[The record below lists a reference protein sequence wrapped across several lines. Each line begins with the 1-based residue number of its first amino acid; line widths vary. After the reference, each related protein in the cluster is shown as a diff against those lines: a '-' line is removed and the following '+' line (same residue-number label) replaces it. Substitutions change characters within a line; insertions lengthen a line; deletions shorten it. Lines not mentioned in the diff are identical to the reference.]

1 MNSQP
6 LSYGSII
13 DHFRDAMANAGLPY
27 AGEIIPDA
35 GKITRF
41 TVAGDRPKSMTGW
54 FVLYTDGIPAGEF
67 GCWKR
72 GMQSTWC
79 AKAPNEIT
87 PAEREAIDRR
97 RTEAQATRDAMAAQ
111 VQGEAAELASI
122 MWEAATELPDGA
134 EHPYLARKGVASYGL
149 RLTTWRRDFGDREVA
164 VEDALLVPVRD
175 GKKVVSLQA
184 IFPSKDNP
192 LGRDKDFLP
201 GGKKRGCFYAIGKPA
216 NDDLAPTIY
225 ICEGY
230 ATAASVHLA
239 TGCPVIVAFDAGN
252 LRPVA
257 ERIRAR
263 YPRGNLVVAADNDRW
278 TALPF
283 ENPGVHY
290 GTQAAREVGARLVV
304 PEFAD
309 LASRPTD
316 FNDLHVAEGI
326 EAVLAQL
333 VPVAKPAPVIV
344 GAPVAAAPVAAP
356 ANDNT
361 QGTAVAVHDAAAVDW
376 FSPFPDFNGKGRPI
390 ATIENVAEACRR
402 LGVVVR
408 YNVIRKDIEL
418 IIPGSQFSVDN
429 RANASLAW
437 LASACTRFGVPNG
450 PLGDFLCYMAD
461 QNLYNPV
468 ATWITSKPWDGV
480 TRLNALYNTIK
491 AEGESED
498 YRIWDIK
505 AAMMRRWMISA
516 CAAAFNPNGV
526 SAHGVLVLQG
536 NQYLGKTKWF
546 KGLVP
551 AHLGVIQDGLM
562 LRPDDRDSVKQV
574 VSYWLVEL
582 GELDATFRK
591 SDIAQLKSFLT
602 RDRDVLRRAYAKM
615 ESEYARR
622 TVFFASVNPRQFLH
636 DPTGNRRYWTISC
649 EEINHDHDLDM
660 QQVWAEVYETLY
672 AKGETWYLTPDEMTA
687 LNDQNKDHEVLDP
700 IRERILT
707 RLNWDEPQS
716 MWRWMTATD
725 VMTEVGFDRP
735 TRADVTQTGQI
746 LNELNGGQRRKSN
759 GKHLSLVPMRR
770 N

>member
-1 MNSQP
+1 M
-6 LSYGSII
+6 
-13 DHFRDAMANAGLPY
+13 
-27 AGEIIPDA
+27 
-35 GKITRF
+35 
-41 TVAGDRPKSMTGW
+41 
-54 FVLYTDGIPAGEF
+54 
-67 GCWKR
+67 
-72 GMQSTWC
+72 
-79 AKAPNEIT
+79 
-87 PAEREAIDRR
+87 
-97 RTEAQATRDAMAAQ
+97 
-111 VQGEAAELASI
+111 
-122 MWEAATELPDGA
+122 
-134 EHPYLARKGVASYGL
+134 
-149 RLTTWRRDFGDREVA
+149 
-164 VEDALLVPVRD
+164 
-175 GKKVVSLQA
+175 
-184 IFPSKDNP
+184 
-192 LGRDKDFLP
+192 
-201 GGKKRGCFYAIGKPA
+201 
-216 NDDLAPTIY
+216 
-225 ICEGY
+225 
-230 ATAASVHLA
+230 
-239 TGCPVIVAFDAGN
+239 
-252 LRPVA
+252 
-257 ERIRAR
+257 
-263 YPRGNLVVAADNDRW
+263 
-278 TALPF
+278 
-283 ENPGVHY
+283 
-290 GTQAAREVGARLVV
+290 
-304 PEFAD
+304 
-309 LASRPTD
+309 
-316 FNDLHVAEGI
+316 
-326 EAVLAQL
+326 
-333 VPVAKPAPVIV
+333 
-344 GAPVAAAPVAAP
+344 
-356 ANDNT
+356 
-361 QGTAVAVHDAAAVDW
+361 
-376 FSPFPDFNGKGRPI
+376 
-390 ATIENVAEACRR
+390 
-402 LGVVVR
+402 GVVVR

-418 IIPGSQFSVDN
+418 IIPGSRFSVDN

-491 AEGESED
+491 AEGEDED

-516 CAAAFNPNGV
+516 CAAAFNPEGV

-746 LNELNGGQRRKSN
+746 LTELNGGQRRKSN